1 MTAEATGGSQTNPQ
15 NNTERPMEKK
25 IVVELT
31 ETKQCG
37 PSVRFDT
44 PKTKG
49 APQALSNIYVN
60 RTFPAIN
67 TAKKVR
73 VTIEVVE

>member
-1 MTAEATGGSQTNPQ
+1 MPDMTKTVT
-15 NNTERPMEKK
+15 
-25 IVVELT
+25 VELT

-37 PSVRFDT
+37 GSVRFDT
-44 PKTKG
+44 PKTQG